1 MAICFCFAA
10 GFRGRLAQSERWA
23 TRRRPL
29 AHRFLDYR
37 VTRPCVGLLALPH
50 IFPAGAVRFCCGAR
64 MGCDGGMDGFFAM
77 GSLAFNAS
85 NLWQTL
91 AEERIPWCQRGDS
104 FVRCSAGNARRE
116 RGGM

>member
-10 GFRGRLAQSERWA
+10 GFRGRLAHFESGSRRT
-23 TRRRPL
+23 TRRHPL

-37 VTRPCVGLLALPH
+37 VARPCVGLLALPH
-50 IFPAGAVRFCCGAR
+50 IFPAGAVHFCCGAR

-85 NLWQTL
+85 DLWQTL
-91 AEERIPWCQRGDS
+91 AEERIPW
-104 FVRCSAGNARRE
+104 
-116 RGGM
+116 